1 MVTFKLLDMRTSILI
16 ACLFILCLHNSVE
29 AQSPL
34 PVKADPS
41 KSEITL
47 LSGTDQVTG
56 ALFQLKDSSILV
68 SNSLVKLD
76 YETGNY
82 EVSELYIDDI
92 NLISTK
98 KRGRSL
104 QGLLI
109 GGAIGIGTGAA
120 IGLISGDDTGYILAF
135 TAEQKALMGG
145 VSLGAIGAL
154 AGAVVGSFRI
164 KIPINGSMDNYNLK
178 KKKLGKLTVRYEG
191 SPTY

>member
-1 MVTFKLLDMRTSILI
+1 MRTTILI
-16 ACLFILCLHNSVE
+16 ACLFIFCLHNYVE

-34 PVKADPS
+34 QVKSVPA

-47 LSGTDQVTG
+47 YSSPDHVTG

-68 SNSLVKLD
+68 SSSLVKLD
-76 YETGNY
+76 YEAGNY
-82 EVSELYIDDI
+82 EVSELYINDI

-120 IGLISGDDTGYILAF
+120 IGLISGDDTGYLMF
-135 TAEQKALMGG
+135 NLTAEQKAFMGG
-145 VSLGAIGAL
+145 IGLGAIGAL
-154 AGAVVGSFRI
+154 TGAIVGSLKI
-164 KIPINGSMDNYNLK
+164 KIPINGSMDNYYQS
-178 KKKLGKLTVRYEG
+178 KKKLGKSTVRYEG
-191 SPTY
+191 SPKY